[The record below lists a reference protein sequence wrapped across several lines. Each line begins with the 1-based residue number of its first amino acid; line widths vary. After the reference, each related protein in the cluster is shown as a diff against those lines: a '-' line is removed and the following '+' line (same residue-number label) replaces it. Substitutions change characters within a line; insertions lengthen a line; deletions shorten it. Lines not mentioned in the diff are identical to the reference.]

1 MEHKQKKTSKPYS
14 PEFRERAVRLLMEHR
29 DEYQSEAAALT
40 AIAGKLGCS
49 PDSLRV
55 WARQAQRDG
64 GERPGPTSE
73 EKARIKELER
83 ENRELRQANEI
94 LRKASAYF
102 CPGGARPPVSQMIA
116 FIEESRD
123 ALGVEPICRA
133 LQFAPSTYY
142 ERRSIALDPD
152 RASAR
157 ARSDA
162 ALSVKIDKAWADNRK
177 LYGARKVWHV
187 LLRDGEDVARC
198 TVERLMRSLGIK
210 GVIRGKKVITTNP
223 DTSLPCP
230 DDKVNRLFKSDRP
243 NKLWV
248 SDFTYVPTWSGTVYV
263 AFVIDVFA
271 RRIVGWRTST
281 SMKTQF
287 VLDALE
293 QAIWQRKTPDNKE
306 LVHHSDRGSQY
317 LSIKY
322 TERLAEAEID
332 LSVGTVGDAYDN
344 ALAECVIGLFKTEV
358 INQIGPWKSMREVE
372 WETLKWVDWYNN
384 RRLLGP
390 IGYIT
395 PAEAEEAFY
404 ANLNTLDMVA

>member
-1 MEHKQKKTSKPYS
+1 M
-14 PEFRERAVRLLMEHR
+14 RA
-29 DEYQSEAAALT
+29 
-40 AIAGKLGCS
+40 
-49 PDSLRV
+49 
-55 WARQAQRDG
+55 
-64 GERPGPTSE
+64 
-73 EKARIKELER
+73 
-83 ENRELRQANEI
+83 
-94 LRKASAYF
+94 
-102 CPGGARPPVSQMIA
+102 
-116 FIEESRD
+116 
-123 ALGVEPICRA
+123 
-133 LQFAPSTYY
+133 
-142 ERRSIALDPD
+142 
-152 RASAR
+152 
-157 ARSDA
+157 
-162 ALSVKIDKAWADNRK
+162 
-177 LYGARKVWHV
+177 
-187 LLRDGEDVARC
+187 
-198 TVERLMRSLGIK
+198 LGIK
-210 GVIRGKKVITTNP
+210 GVVRGRRVITTNP
-223 DTSLPCP
+223 FAIALEPMALQWLTVFALPGRQGEP
-230 DDKVNRLFKSDRP
+230 PVQGGQFKTGRP

-293 QAIWQRKTPDNKE
+293 QAIWQRKTPDNKA

-372 WETLKWVDWYNN
+372 WETLEWVDWYNN
-384 RRLLGP
+384 RRILSP

>member
-1 MEHKQKKTSKPYS
+1 M
-14 PEFRERAVRLLMEHR
+14 M
-29 DEYQSEAAALT
+29 D
-40 AIAGKLGCS
+40 
-49 PDSLRV
+49 
-55 WARQAQRDG
+55 
-64 GERPGPTSE
+64 
-73 EKARIKELER
+73 
-83 ENRELRQANEI
+83 
-94 LRKASAYF
+94 
-102 CPGGARPPVSQMIA
+102 
-116 FIEESRD
+116 FIEESREE
-123 ALGVEPICRA
+123 LGVEPICRA

-142 ERRSIALDPD
+142 DRRAVALDPD

-157 ARSDA
+157 AKTDG
-162 ALSVKIDKAWADNRK
+162 ALSVRIDGAWADNRK
-177 LYGARKVWHV
+177 LYGARKIWHV
-187 LLRDGEDVARC
+187 LRREGEDVARC

-210 GVIRGKKVITTNP
+210 GVLRGKKVITTNP

-230 DDKVNRLFKSDRP
+230 DDKVNRLFKADRP

-271 RRIVGWRTST
+271 RRIVGWRAST

-293 QAIWQRKTPDNKE
+293 QAIWQRKTPDNKA

-372 WETLKWVDWYNN
+372 WETLTWVDWYQLSVS
-384 RRLLGP
+384 RSCC
-390 IGYIT
+390 
-395 PAEAEEAFY
+395 
-404 ANLNTLDMVA
+404 LDRSVPDQLSVKRPC